1 MDRRVGWRLAGVIT
15 RSSRYTDPLLLQ
27 GELTEQGK
35 EKWTG
40 ELAGVITRSSRY
52 TDPLLLQ
59 GELTEQ
65 GREKWTGELA
75 GGYTP
80 AGGAGPSNNSI
91 IQIYRPASSSRRT
104 NRTRKGEGTQRKR
117 SKGGG
122 GGRRTPHS

>member
-1 MDRRVGWRLAGVIT
+1 MMCRLLHQLVGASGRQESWLEVGWSNNSIIQIYRPASSSRRTNRTRKGEVDRRVGWRLAGVIT

-59 GELTEQ
+59 EEPTEQ
-65 GREKWTGELA
+65 GKEKWTGELA
-75 GGYTP
+75 GGWL
-80 AGGAGPSNNSI
+80 
-91 IQIYRPASSSRRT
+91 
-104 NRTRKGEGTQRKR
+104 E
-117 SKGGG
+117 
-122 GGRRTPHS
+122 